1 MNPENIIIND
11 FNMDGK
17 QLVTPSSQSNTSRA
31 NKIWNQSQF
40 DSKLQSVLNVSVQKQ
55 YRALNKKHY
64 VKEN

>member
-1 MNPENIIIND
+1 MNLENIIINNS
-11 FNMDGK
+11 NMDGK
-17 QLVTPSSQSNTSRA
+17 ELVRPTSQSNTSQV
-31 NKIWNQSQF
+31 NKIWNQFQL